1 MSNNTF
7 SATITE
13 TSKELTAYERVKFKD
28 TSNALKIDDLTQE
41 KEKVVIAP
49 AGYVVLSIHNEK
61 SDTPNYENYIIFD
74 HEGTKY
80 VTGSQ
85 SFWNSFISIWED
97 MEGFNEQWEI
107 ELLRKPSNN
116 FKGKDFITCALV

>member
-1 MSNNTF
+1 MTNNTF
-7 SATITE
+7 TATITE
-13 TSKELTAYERVKFKD
+13 ASKELNAYERVKFKD

-41 KEKVVIAP
+41 TEKVVIAP

-61 SDTPNYENYIIFD
+61 SDNPDYDNYIIFD
-74 HEGTKY
+74 REGTKY

-85 SFWNSFISIWED
+85 SFWNSFISIWDD
-97 MEGFNEQWEI
+97 MADYPDTWEI